1 MILPTWLMFTTSN
14 QDKSISAMP
23 VDRKGMTL
31 ILLSCSDSVVM
42 MDVVCFLLTVGTEE
56 SRDWRN

>member
-1 MILPTWLMFTTSN
+1 MFTTSN

-42 MDVVCFLLTVGTEE
+42 MDVVCFLLAVGTEE
-56 SRDWRN
+56 IRDWRDMRN